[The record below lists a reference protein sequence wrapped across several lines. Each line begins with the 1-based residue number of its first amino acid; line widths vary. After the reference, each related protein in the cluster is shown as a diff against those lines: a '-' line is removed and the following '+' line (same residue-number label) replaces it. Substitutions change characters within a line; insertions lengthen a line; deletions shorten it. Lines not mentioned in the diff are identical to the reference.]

1 MSDTPE
7 LGTDLVRYDK
17 DPGTHIARVTFCRA
31 ERSNALTR
39 EMYEALAASLADAEQ
54 DDDVKVVVLRGDG
67 GVFTSGQDMAVAYS
81 WYSSK
86 PDGGEGEGDPGAG
99 PELGDAKPRRPS
111 QRRRLAYDRWAQRF
125 YHDLYKHNKVL
136 VAQVE
141 GYALG
146 GGLEFALSCDL
157 AVCGRGT
164 RLGMPA
170 ARFIGPVLGNLHLF
184 FWRLG
189 PTFAKDLLLTGRVAG
204 ADEFEA
210 RGIFTRFCDDADVA
224 SETEALAA
232 MVARMPADGIAIA
245 KEFFRLVEE
254 SPGMGNADVVEHI
267 AHAFATNLS
276 FEADEFNFVKIRSK
290 VGTSKAFELRDSY
303 FDRGEAL
310 PEDL

>member
-7 LGTDLVRYDK
+7 LGTDLVRYVK
-17 DPGTHIARVTFCRA
+17 DPDTHVAHVTFCRA
-31 ERSNALTR
+31 ERANALTR
-39 EMYEALAASLADAEQ
+39 EMYEGLATALADAEQ
-54 DDDVKVVVLRGDG
+54 DDDVKVVVLRGEG

-86 PDGGEGEGDPGAG
+86 PGGDAAAGDPASAA
-99 PELGDAKPRRPS
+99 GDAKPKRPS

-157 AVCGRGT
+157 AVCGRGSK
-164 RLGMPA
+164 LGMPA

-189 PTFAKDLLLTGRVAG
+189 PTFAKDLLLTGRVAD
-204 ADEFEA
+204 AEEFEA
-210 RGIFTRFCDDADVA
+210 RGVFTRFCDDDEVA

-290 VGTSKAFELRDSY
+290 VGTSRAFELRDSY